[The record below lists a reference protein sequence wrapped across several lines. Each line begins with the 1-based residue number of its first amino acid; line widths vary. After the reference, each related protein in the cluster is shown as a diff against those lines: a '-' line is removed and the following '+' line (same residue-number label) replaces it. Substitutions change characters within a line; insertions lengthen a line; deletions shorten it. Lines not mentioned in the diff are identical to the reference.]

1 MGVGSGTGS
10 AGGVFCGGPGI
21 CQRSGTGSH
30 GLGGLKI
37 IIVRVFI
44 SPLLN
49 LLWDQLV
56 DSNEQS
62 VVETLCVVEYLAV
75 PKNEYD
81 LSVLHNQHC

>member
-1 MGVGSGTGS
+1 MGVGS

-44 SPLLN
+44 SLWLN
-49 LLWDQLV
+49 LLGDQLV
-56 DSNEQS
+56 DSSEQS
-62 VVETLCVVEYLAV
+62 VVETLCVVEYLSV

-81 LSVLHNQHC
+81 LSVLQT